1 MSVSIAELD
10 SIQAAILLQKL
21 RLFPGEIPA
30 RQQKADYYNAGL
42 AAVVEVPR
50 LMPGATSVWAQYT
63 IITEDRDGL
72 AKACREAGVPTAI
85 HYTASLNQL
94 PPYRHVPTPPV
105 GLPQAE
111 WLAEHVI
118 SLPMHPYL
126 TDAMQDLVIG
136 TVRDALSSRKVS
148 RAHAAE

>member
-1 MSVSIAELD
+1 M
-10 SIQAAILLQKL
+10 
-21 RLFPGEIPA
+21 
-30 RQQKADYYNAGL
+30 
-42 AAVVEVPR
+42 
-50 LMPGATSVWAQYT
+50 
-63 IITEDRDGL
+63 
-72 AKACREAGVPTAI
+72 
-85 HYTASLNQL
+85 
-94 PPYRHVPTPPV
+94 PTPPV

-136 TVRDALSSRKVS
+136 TVRDVLSSRKVS